1 MMLLA
6 VLLAGCTST
15 SGLLLRP
22 GPHKLLWPADDIAQ
36 AAHHPQALP
45 RELAKQVLP
54 QYLIEPGDVLLVEV
68 TDLNSTVR
76 LPGDQTVQPDGT
88 IDLGRYGP
96 LDVAGRTV
104 AQIESDA
111 QRMVTAFEHDAQ
123 RKGEHRDGQRG
134 DSLRSDGLRSDGLRG
149 DGLRGGGLR
158 GGGPLSDR
166 QSREPDVPVELNVRL
181 VEPTSKVYYVTGE
194 VNAPGAYPLVGRE
207 TVLDAIIEAGDLT
220 DRANRHKIILSRPS
234 APGQCRLVLP
244 ICYRHIVQLGDT
256 TTNYQIRP
264 GDRIF
269 VSSLTFWQELGQTFF
284 PHAGQ
289 QCPTCATPQ
298 LPCPHAISG
307 VPCSDCQAFSVVD
320 AVSSRPARKPVGSR
334 RAARSAAERTER
346 R

>member
-1 MMLLA
+1 MLVLQLS
-6 VLLAGCTST
+6 LLAGCTST

-36 AAHHPQALP
+36 AAYHPQSLP
-45 RELAKQVLP
+45 RELDKRVLP
-54 QYLIEPGDVLLVEV
+54 QYLVEPGDVLLVEV
-68 TDLNSTVR
+68 TDLNSSVR

-96 LDVAGRTV
+96 LEVAGRTV
-104 AQIESDA
+104 AQIEADA
-111 QRMVTAFEHDAQ
+111 QRMVAAFESNARRDAE
-123 RKGEHRDGQRG
+123 RAGDAADGDERGSGPSGNGGRRD
-134 DSLRSDGLRSDGLRG
+134 
-149 DGLRGGGLR
+149 
-158 GGGPLSDR
+158 
-166 QSREPDVPVELNVRL
+166 REPEAPVELNVRL

-234 APGQCRLVLP
+234 APGQCRFVLP

-256 TTNYQIRP
+256 TTNFQIRP

-269 VSSLTFWQELGQTFF
+269 VSSLTFWQELGQTVF

-289 QCPTCATPQ
+289 QCPTCATPEFA
-298 LPCPHAISG
+298 CPHATGG
-307 VPCSDCQAFSVVD
+307 VPCLDCQA
-320 AVSSRPARKPVGSR
+320 SSAAAAAGIPAASR
-334 RAARSAAERTER
+334 TTLSARAARTLAARQGETGRSAQRPPATAR